1 MKNKSFIDEIGTKL
15 FLATGNSKARYY
27 LKQRNSLGIQRGNGA
42 SILGSL
48 PNSPILE
55 EIFLL

>member
-1 MKNKSFIDEIGTKL
+1 V
-15 FLATGNSKARYY
+15 TGNSKARYY
-27 LKQRNSLGIQRGNGA
+27 LKQRISLAIQRGNGA

-48 PNSPILE
+48 PNFLILE